1 MVEEIG
7 RGDMERFREDEN
19 QMASR
24 WIRERARERERAR
37 AREIDNVI

>member
-24 WIRERARERERAR
+24 WIRERARERESESERDR
-37 AREIDNVI
+37 